1 MSHKKAKKLSK
12 KLKEALVEHLNVA
25 RMDSMFGD
33 GLEEDYLTDGVTIR
47 GTSEMSDKELVEE
60 WGIQIGADT
69 REEED
74 SLEDRDENDEYQ
86 LYLEGCQALGMKT
99 ATGGKVV

>member
-1 MSHKKAKKLSK
+1 MAKKKLPK
-12 KLKEALVEHLNVA
+12 KLRGTLVENLNVA

-33 GLEEDYLTDGVTIR
+33 GLEMDYLTDGVTIK

-69 REEED
+69 IETED
-74 SLEDRDENDEYQ
+74 SQDDRDSNDEYQ

-99 ATGGKVV
+99 ATGRKVV